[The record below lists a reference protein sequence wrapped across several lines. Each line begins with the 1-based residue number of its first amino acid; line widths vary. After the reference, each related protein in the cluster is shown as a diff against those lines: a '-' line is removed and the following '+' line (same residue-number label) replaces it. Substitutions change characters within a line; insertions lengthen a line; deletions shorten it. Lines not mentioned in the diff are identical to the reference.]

1 MISTYYG
8 YREWIM
14 VHRSLWDRILESR
27 LLAPQIIF
35 YPSWY
40 SYIVWWKKKVKP
52 FPPNWYRYVWYKTVR
67 VREMFVE
74 EGFSNV
80 FEWGFIIM
88 FFLFFFKQRIC
99 STTPLEN
106 SISLQ
111 QQPYD
116 FLKVNK
122 YTQRQPRKNQ
132 QRQQQ
137 QQNMYDAKTLEKTP
151 DV

>member
-1 MISTYYG
+1 MKEEG
-8 YREWIM
+8 KA
-14 VHRSLWDRILESR
+14 IL
-27 LLAPQIIF
+27 
-35 YPSWY
+35 
-40 SYIVWWKKKVKP
+40 K

-80 FEWGFIIM
+80 FEWDFIIM
-88 FFLFFFKQRIC
+88 YFLFFFKQRIC
-99 STTPLEN
+99 STTLLEN
-106 SISLQ
+106 NISLQ